1 MSRTGVCPGD
11 AASGRA
17 GRRPGRRITS
27 RSPRSSGIDGVYGSR
42 YLVVEWGYP
51 DIGLVLCET
60 PSGGHDTVMLDYR
73 ASGPLGE
80 PRVAYVD
87 EDRSDVVIAETF
99 SDFIANLID
108 CPQFRT
114 AP

>member
-1 MSRTGVCPGD
+1 
-11 AASGRA
+11 
-17 GRRPGRRITS
+17 
-27 RSPRSSGIDGVYGSR
+27 
-42 YLVVEWGYP
+42 
-51 DIGLVLCET
+51 
-60 PSGGHDTVMLDYR
+60 MLDYR

>member
-1 MSRTGVCPGD
+1 MGAGSLRDLRDP
-11 AASGRA
+11 RA
-17 GRRPGRRITS
+17 RLGYDD
-27 RSPRSSGIDGVYGSR
+27 GIDGVYGSR

-87 EDRSDVVIAETF
+87 EDRSAVVIAETF

-108 CPQFRT
+108 CAQFRT